1 MTAMRW
7 TIRILGMFNVVI
19 LARLLAPED
28 FGLIAMSSIVIGL
41 VTTLTDGSVDHAIA
55 RAKSPDDE
63 DYNSA
68 WSLQICVGIANAILI
83 ILLAPLFVWIFDE
96 PRLQTLFFI
105 GALAPI
111 FISFENIG
119 TVNFRRALDFR
130 TEYRYWIIRKLGK
143 IAITLVMAFT
153 IRNYYA
159 LAISAPLSALF
170 VVFLSFRMSPFRPKF
185 NLSRARGIWDFSKWL
200 IVLDT
205 SRMFERRGDEFAAGV
220 FGVADQLGTYSV
232 ASDLATM
239 PTREMIEPLDR
250 VILPAFANQPDI
262 TASVKEALTASLS
275 LIIAVSCATGFGMYL
290 IAAPFVRFFLGPQW
304 LDAIP
309 FFEWIALSAVAGGIA
324 LGLRPIFLVIGEER
338 RLALIYFGS
347 LVLFLPIFLL
357 VAANFDFEALAQ
369 VRIALSAYLLAASLV
384 YPLRSGLISFASL
397 LEASWR
403 PLLASLAMIISVR
416 MVQKFDA
423 DWLALE
429 LLRDVLVGALS
440 FIATLLCSWRFFS
453 GKAGPEEQIWL
464 FFSRLVSRQKT

>member
-1 MTAMRW
+1 MAAMRW

-83 ILLAPLFVWIFDE
+83 ILLAPLFVWVFDE

-143 IAITLVMAFT
+143 IAITLAMAFT

-250 VILPAFANQPDI
+250 VILPAFANQSDI

-275 LIIAVSCATGFGMYL
+275 LIIAVSCATGLGMYL
-290 IAAPFVRFFLGPQW
+290 IADPFVRFFLGQQW

-338 RLALIYFGS
+338 RLALIYFGA

-357 VAANFDFEALAQ
+357 VAATFDFEALAQ

-384 YPLRSGLISFASL
+384 YPLRSGIVSFASL

-416 MVQKFDA
+416 IAQEFDA
-423 DWLALE
+423 GWLALE
-429 LLRDVLVGALS
+429 LLRDVLIGALS
-440 FIATLLCSWRFFS
+440 FVTTLLCSWRFFS
-453 GKAGPEEQIWL
+453 GKAGPEEQIWRL
-464 FFSRLVSRQKT
+464 LSRLASRQKT